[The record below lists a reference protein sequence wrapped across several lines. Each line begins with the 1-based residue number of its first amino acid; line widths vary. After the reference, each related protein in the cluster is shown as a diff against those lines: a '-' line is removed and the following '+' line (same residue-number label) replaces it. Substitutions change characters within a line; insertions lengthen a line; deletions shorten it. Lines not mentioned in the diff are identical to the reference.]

1 MNIMKKDNGQSG
13 NMKEMFRP
21 CEVTFV
27 LMNTDIIVTSGENP
41 FGTTDEDFDIFGY
54 PTGGGGEQV

>member
-1 MNIMKKDNGQSG
+1 MKTMKKNQTESG
-13 NMKEMFRP
+13 SMKEMFRP

-27 LMNTDIIVTSGENP
+27 LMNTDIITTSGENP

-54 PTGGGGEQV
+54 PTEGNQE